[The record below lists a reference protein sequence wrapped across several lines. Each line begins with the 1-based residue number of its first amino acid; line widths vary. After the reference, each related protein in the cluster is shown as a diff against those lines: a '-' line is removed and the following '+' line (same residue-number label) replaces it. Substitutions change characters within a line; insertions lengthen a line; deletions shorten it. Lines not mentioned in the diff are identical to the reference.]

1 MAVRMVRCAK
11 LGQELPGIDP
21 ESPSGARDLKMIRV
35 IAGEDMARRVQES
48 ISQQAMEMW
57 KQYMLMVMNEY
68 QLDPQSDECNR
79 ILAEH
84 MERFFFG
91 EELKIPNYVP
101 PEQR

>member
-57 KQYMLMVMNEY
+57 KNYMLMVMNEY
-68 QLDPQSDECNR
+68 QLDPQSEESNR

-91 EELKIPNYVP
+91 EELKIPHYVP
-101 PEQR
+101 PEQG